1 MLLLLLLLLLFGGGG
16 SGAGDN
22 GVVVVIS
29 VGSATAI
36 TAVAL
41 LAGYEKNFMVKDKTM
56 KSSEILEMNGRDRP
70 AMAKVT
76 MNDNVDNDDD
86 DDDDSD

>member
-41 LAGYEKNFMVKDKTM
+41 LGYEKNFMVKDKTM